1 MLALHTNG
9 LITAAGVLSAGVAST
24 ALATARLRSLRPSS
38 AEVIAIIAVAL
49 TLATSLL
56 ILLGIINANQRP
68 HGRDGASSL
77 QPAIQAGPA
86 ARSAAQRQAESL
98 RVDPS
103 QHFLGLRLNT
113 YVAAALTLA
122 GAAWFTRTQPLCLG
136 NSVGEMRCSH
146 LELAQASMEAPL
158 HWVFVHRDQ
167 RRRTARSARDPAA
180 VLARVA
186 RYSGGVQCVM
196 RAPALI
202 VGPAGMSRRRVLR
215 TGCRQP
221 SPSSNPARASRIAW
235 RASCRQRG
243 RRA

>member
-122 GAAWFTRTQPLCLG
+122 GAAWFTRTQHQRPRDRRG
-136 NSVGEMRCSH
+136 PGAPGITDASPAVDGARRGAHEM
-146 LELAQASMEAPL
+146 
-158 HWVFVHRDQ
+158 
-167 RRRTARSARDPAA
+167 
-180 VLARVA
+180 
-186 RYSGGVQCVM
+186 
-196 RAPALI
+196 
-202 VGPAGMSRRRVLR
+202 AGLRRRVR
-215 TGCRQP
+215 TLG
-221 SPSSNPARASRIAW
+221 PANTG
-235 RASCRQRG
+235 Q
-243 RRA
+243 